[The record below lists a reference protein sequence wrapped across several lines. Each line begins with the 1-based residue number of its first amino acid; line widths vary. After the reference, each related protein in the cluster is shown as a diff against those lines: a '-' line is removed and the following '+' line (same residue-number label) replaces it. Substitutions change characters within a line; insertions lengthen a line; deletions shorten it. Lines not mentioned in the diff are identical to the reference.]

1 MHRPEVAVDPARD
14 SPRDA
19 VLVTAAPT
27 IVFERATLPPMP
39 NPPGPL
45 PTRRRPGRAPA
56 ATREQA
62 LDSAKRRYLAGERVD
77 VQAIARELGLGRVT
91 MYRWFQ
97 TRERLLGEAVG
108 EISEERL
115 LQLRRQTRL
124 RGARGL
130 LRVFDR
136 FNQDVVATAGL
147 GALLER
153 DKERALR
160 LLTSS
165 AGEVQPRIVATT
177 QKLIEEEVQAGR
189 FEPAVSPDFLAY
201 GLVRLGEAFLYN
213 DTAIGVRGDTRH
225 LREMQ
230 AVLLGLRGTA
240 AAPAAAKGTSR
251 RAGSRTKPAKPRIKP
266 GAKPKPSRAKARRA
280 AKA

>member
-1 MHRPEVAVDPARD
+1 
-14 SPRDA
+14 
-19 VLVTAAPT
+19 L
-27 IVFERATLPPMP
+27 
-39 NPPGPL
+39 
-45 PTRRRPGRAPA
+45 
-56 ATREQA
+56 A
-62 LDSAKRRYLAGERVD
+62 LAKQRYLAGERVD

-108 EISEERL
+108 EVSEERL
-115 LQLRRQTRL
+115 LQIRRHTRL

-130 LRVFDR
+130 LQIFDR

-147 GALLER
+147 GVLLER

-165 AGEVQPRIVATT
+165 AGEVQPRVVATI

-201 GLVRLGEAFLYN
+201 GMVRLGEAFLYN

-230 AVLLGLRGTA
+230 AVLLGLRGAGAGASNEKA
-240 AAPAAAKGTSR
+240 AGKRSR
-251 RAGSRTKPAKPRIKP
+251 SRARPVKAGAKPRSK
-266 GAKPKPSRAKARRA
+266 AKPARAKARRA